1 MRTIETEIEI
11 DATPEAVWAVLTDF
25 ESYPEWNPFVTR
37 IEGEAIPGAR
47 LRVRI
52 EPPGSRGMTF
62 RPRLVVTEPNRRL
75 EWLGRLVVPNLFD
88 GRHEFRL
95 ERVDGKTRFVHRET
109 FSGLLMPAV
118 LDAEG
123 VKAGFRAMNRA
134 LKSRVEG
141 GETDG

>member
-11 DATPEAVWAVLTDF
+11 DASPEEVWDVLVDF
-25 ESYPEWNPFVTR
+25 ESYPEWNPLLTW
-37 IEGEAIPGAR
+37 IDGEATPGAR

-62 RPRLVVTEPNRRL
+62 RPRLVVAEPNRRL
-75 EWLGRLVVPNLFD
+75 EWLGRLLVPHVFD

-95 ERVDGKTRFVHRET
+95 EPVGERTRFVHRET

-118 LDAEG
+118 LDGEG

-134 LKSRVEG
+134 LKARVEG
-141 GETDG
+141 DEPSD